1 MFNVT
6 KSSYK
11 IHKQDDFPQLRNDLI
26 LQAAS
31 GEFVFCSSAPS
42 DEAKGKKTE
51 RAPTWIM
58 RQAGRYLPGE
68 PEFIAP
74 AHHSLP
80 PEFRK
85 LRESHT
91 FFEICQTP
99 ELACEI
105 TMQPIRRYEGLLDAS
120 IIFSDILVIPQAL
133 GLEVQMLPAQGPHFP
148 APLDTPEDIKRLH
161 QHVDIDKELG
171 YVFEAITL
179 TRKTL
184 DGRVPLIGFAGAPWT
199 LFAYMV
205 EGGGSKTFSKAK
217 KWLFDY
223 PDASKDVLDR
233 ITSVLVP
240 YLVGQVRAGA
250 QLLQVFDSWA
260 SELSHYHYE
269 LFALPYLRRIST
281 EVRSQC
287 KEEGLSAVPMIAF
300 AKNVTHTII
309 PLLEDSG
316 YDVLGLDWT
325 TSPLNVSEKTH
336 AVQGNFDPSILYAND
351 EAIDEQVRVVVEEFK
366 QRKTQGWISNLG
378 HGITPGVNPES
389 LRAFLKAVQKYSA
402 L

>member
-1 MFNVT
+1 MSFSVS
-6 KSSYK
+6 KSGYK
-11 IHKQDDFPQLRNDLI
+11 IHKTEDFPVLRNDLI
-26 LQAAS
+26 LRAAKDLP
-31 GEFVFCSSAPS
+31 GQN
-42 DEAKGKKTE
+42 TE

-58 RQAGRYLPGE
+58 RQAGRYLP
-68 PEFIAP
+68 
-74 AHHSLP
+74 
-80 PEFRK
+80 EFRK
-85 LRESHT
+85 LRESHS

-99 ELACEI
+99 HLACEI

-148 APLDTPEDIKRLH
+148 SPLDTPDDIARLH
-161 QHVDIDKELG
+161 EHVDIDKELG

-223 PDASKDVLDR
+223 PQASKDVLDR
-233 ITSVLVP
+233 ITSTLVP

-260 SELSHYHYE
+260 SELSHHHYVQ
-269 LFALPYLRRIST
+269 FALPYLARISK
-281 EVRSQC
+281 EVKQQC
-287 KEEGLSAVPMIAF
+287 KEEGLDIPPMIVF
-300 AKNVTHTII
+300 AKNVTHTVI
-309 PLLEDSG
+309 PLLEDTG
-316 YDVLGLDWT
+316 YDVVGLDWT
-325 TSPLNVSEKTH
+325 TSPLEVSSKTN

-351 EAIDEQVRVVVEEFK
+351 AAIEEEVKIVVDEFK
-366 QRKTQGWISNLG
+366 QRKTGGWIANLG
-378 HGITPGVNPES
+378 HGITPGVKPES
-389 LRAFLKAVQKYSA
+389 LQAFLKAVQKHTKV
-402 L
+402 